1 MWWRNQR
8 IQRTLLKR
16 RDQLLSS
23 GVTRAGADAE
33 EWDARVL
40 TKLSEREL
48 RELAGIIAAIRRID
62 EGTYG
67 LCQHCDSKIES
78 GRLSDDPAAISC
90 RACASDLT
98 VEAPLPAMAH

>member
-1 MWWRNQR
+1 MWWRTQR

-23 GVTRAGADAE
+23 GVARAGANAD

-40 TKLSEREL
+40 TQLSEREL
-48 RELAGIIAAIRRID
+48 RELASIIAALRRID

-67 LCQHCDSKIES
+67 QCQHCDSKIES
-78 GRLSDDPAAISC
+78 GRLADDPAAISC
-90 RACASDLT
+90 RACASYRAL
-98 VEAPLPAMAH
+98 EEPLQAMAH

>member
-1 MWWRNQR
+1 MWWRTQR

-23 GVTRAGADAE
+23 GVARAGASAE

-48 RELAGIIAAIRRID
+48 RELASIIAAIRRLD

-67 LCQHCDSKIES
+67 QCQHCESKIES
-78 GRLSDDPAAISC
+78 GRLADDPAAISC
-90 RACASDLT
+90 RACASYLT
-98 VEAPLPAMAH
+98 VEAPLQAMAH